1 MEQKKLST
9 TYKLLRAL
17 GFNYSEEEYG
27 DVSLWRVIKQFFG
40 NIYRKRLEKM
50 MDWPILAPFCP
61 RKLRPWL
68 LRRIG
73 CHVGKNVFIGDYVRV
88 DLNHADLIYIDDY
101 AHVTA
106 GCRLLCHQRN
116 LRDYHIGDN
125 AAKCGYRL
133 GEIHIGK
140 GVMVGMES
148 MIMPGVIIGDDLR
161 FQNGHVLTDY
171 TKRAKTDQSV
181 KGLKKLFQEYPEV
194 AKKRADEIIKNTYRT
209 LMTRGMKGCYVYC
222 TDSNLAEYLREA
234 VSHAKGNN

>member
-1 MEQKKLST
+1 MSEQKKLSA

-27 DVSLWRVIKQFFG
+27 NVSLWRVIKQFFR

-68 LRRIG
+68 LRRMG
-73 CHVGKNVFIGDYVRV
+73 CHVGKHAFIGDYVRV
-88 DLNHADLIYIDDY
+88 DLGHADLIYIDDY
-101 AHVTA
+101 AHITA

-116 LRDYHIGDN
+116 LKNYCVGDN

-140 GVMVGMES
+140 GVMVGMET
-148 MIMPGVIIGDDLR
+148 MIMPGVTIGDGAIIGAGSL
-161 FQNGHVLTDY
+161 V
-171 TKRAKTDQSV
+171 TKDIPAWTVATGRPAKVV
-181 KGLKKLFQEYPEV
+181 KQIPEKKINYEHSY
-194 AKKRADEIIKNTYRT
+194 I
-209 LMTRGMKGCYVYC
+209 
-222 TDSNLAEYLREA
+222 
-234 VSHAKGNN
+234 